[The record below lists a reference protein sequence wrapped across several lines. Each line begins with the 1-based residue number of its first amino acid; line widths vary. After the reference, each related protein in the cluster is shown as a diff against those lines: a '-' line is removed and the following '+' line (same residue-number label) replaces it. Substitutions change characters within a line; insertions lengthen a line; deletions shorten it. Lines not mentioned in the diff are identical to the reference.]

1 MNDSYCYRSSLDVV
15 WENVMFSW
23 TGPGAALGVSLV
35 LAPFLIKQ
43 MAGFTGFTGF
53 TLQKAAIAQEMV
65 SVVEIVD
72 FLD

>member
-23 TGPGAALGVSLV
+23 TGSGAALGVSLV
-35 LAPFLIKQ
+35 LASFLMKQ

-53 TLQKAAIAQEMV
+53 TLQKSVIAQEMV

>member
-15 WENVMFSW
+15 GEYVMFGW

-35 LAPFLIKQ
+35 LASFLMKQ
-43 MAGFTGFTGF
+43 MAGFTGF
-53 TLQKAAIAQEMV
+53 TLQKAAIAQEMG

-72 FLD
+72 YLD

>member
-1 MNDSYCYRSSLDVV
+1 
-15 WENVMFSW
+15 MFSW
-23 TGPGAALGVSLV
+23 TGSGAALGVSLV

-53 TLQKAAIAQEMV
+53 TLQKSAIAQEMV

>member
-15 WENVMFSW
+15 GEYVMFSW
-23 TGPGAALGVSLV
+23 TGSGAALGVSLV

-53 TLQKAAIAQEMV
+53 TLQKSVIAQEMV